1 MRILIVED
9 DQSLHRIIRRRLT
22 EEGYAVDGCFDG
34 EDALYYMES
43 EVFDCVILDWM
54 LPKKDGVIVLREF
67 REHGF
72 QTPVLMLTAKDS
84 VTDRVEGLDAGADDY
99 LTKPFAYDE
108 LSARVRALL
117 RRNKELRKNK
127 LQIADLVMDL
137 PRHTVFRGEK
147 EISLTVREYE
157 LLEYFLRNQGQVL
170 TRSQIADHVWNYDFD
185 YDSNVVDVY
194 VRYLRNKIDKGYPYP
209 LIHTIRGYGYVLRY
223 ESEENKTM
231 EDQH

>member
-9 DQSLHRIIRRRLT
+9 DQSLHRIIQRRLT

-34 EDALYYMES
+34 EDAIHYMES
-43 EVFDCVILDWM
+43 EVYDCVILDWM

-67 REHGF
+67 RNHGYR
-72 QTPVLMLTAKDS
+72 TPVLMLTAKDS

-108 LSARVRALL
+108 LSARIRALL
-117 RRNKELRKNK
+117 RRNTEMKTNK

-137 PRHTVFRGEK
+137 SMHAVFRAGK
-147 EISLTVREYE
+147 EILLTSREYA

-194 VRYLRNKIDKGYPYP
+194 VRYLRNKIDKGYEYP
-209 LIHTIRGYGYVLRY
+209 LIHTVRGYGYAVKY
-223 ESEENKTM
+223 EGK
-231 EDQH
+231 

>member
-9 DQSLHRIIRRRLT
+9 DRSLHRIIRRRLT

-43 EVFDCVILDWM
+43 EVYDCVILDWM

-67 REHGF
+67 RNRGF

-117 RRNKELRKNK
+117 RRNTETKKNK
-127 LQIADLVMDL
+127 LQIADLIMDVSS
-137 PRHTVFRGEK
+137 HSVFRGGK
-147 EISLTVREYE
+147 EISLTSREYA

-185 YDSNVVDVY
+185 YDSNIVDVY
-194 VRYLRNKIDKGYPYP
+194 VRYLRNKIDKGFDCP
-209 LIHTIRGYGYVLRY
+209 LIHTVRGYGYVVKY
-223 ESEENKTM
+223 ESEKN
-231 EDQH
+231 